1 MRDHYLIQA
10 NLARTSGEASQ
21 FLSRQQPSFDSIGE
35 DFSKHVD
42 SIWIEAKRLGVDSGS
57 LFEMLVG
64 SIFMAADLT
73 PFYSSAELMEASGLE
88 MDYLI
93 WNSACDA
100 PVCFQLTSTLRER
113 FKLADLQAFKVKT
126 RYPSAEFHLL
136 TMDSKDV
143 ARRKSTTFESLDSLI
158 YCGDTSFDQLL
169 KEVKSK
175 VAPSLVENRLLDT
188 KGLTLHVGSASSS

>member
-35 DFSKHVD
+35 EFSKHVE
-42 SIWIEAKRLGVDSGS
+42 SIWIEAKRLSVDSGS

-64 SIFMAADLT
+64 SIFIAADLT
-73 PFYSSAELMEASGLE
+73 PLYSNAELKEAIGLE

-93 WNSACDA
+93 WNSKSDA

-113 FKLADLQAFKVKT
+113 FRLADLQAFKVKT
-126 RYPSAEFHLL
+126 RYPRAEFHLL
-136 TMDSKDV
+136 TMDAKDV
-143 ARRKSTTFESLDSLI
+143 ARKKSTTFESLDSLI
-158 YCGDTSFDQLL
+158 YCGDDSFDRLIRGV
-169 KEVKSK
+169 KERVK
-175 VAPSLVENRLLDT
+175 PSLVERELLDT
-188 KGLTLHVGSASSS
+188 KGLTLHVDSGSSS